1 MENLSKVLIVLA
13 AIGTVVAIISR
24 FTLTPIAGIESRAM
38 AGFVAL
44 LLLFVIA
51 LKGLK

>member
-1 MENLSKVLIVLA
+1 MGNLSKVLIVLA
-13 AIGTVVAIISR
+13 AIVTVVAVISR
-24 FTLTPIAGIESRAM
+24 LTLTSIAGIEARAM
-38 AGFVAL
+38 VGFAAL